1 MADGISEV
9 ARAGITIG
17 RRGFLIGSLSSGVVT
32 VGYGALPAWGAE
44 PVSTGLYSPSLWY
57 DIDDRGIVTV
67 NIAKAEMGQHVGTPL
82 AQAVAE
88 ELGADWSQMRIRH
101 VDSDPK
107 WGTMITG
114 GSWSVNWTFDLLS
127 RAGAAGRIALVAAAA
142 KQFGVAPEA
151 CVAASGKVTS
161 GGKSVT
167 YAELV
172 KAGGIA
178 AAMSD
183 ADLKAIK
190 LKAPAQYKIVG
201 KNVAAL
207 DIPAKT
213 DGSARYGI
221 DFQTPNMV
229 FGKLVRPPARNGAT
243 VKTIDDQGARK
254 IPGYIKTL
262 SLDDPSKTFTGL
274 VVVIADNYWA
284 AWRAA
289 DAVQVEWDAGP
300 HAKVDDAALLAAAR
314 QAAADPNAGAGWV
327 IDGDADAAL
336 AKASGV
342 VAAEYLTGANLH
354 APMEP
359 VNATAMF
366 DNGIWHLHAGN
377 QFQTAAVPLAAK
389 ALGVDPAQVVLHQ
402 YYLGGG
408 FGRRLYGDYL
418 VPAALAAKAMGRPV
432 KLVYNRT
439 DDMRLDCPRS
449 PSFQAL
455 RAVIGSDGRVSALTH
470 DVVAGW
476 PTDTVAPALLADTP
490 DKRKADSF
498 AVSGADFWYSVPN
511 HHVRAIRNELAQA
524 ALSPGYLR
532 SVGPG
537 FTIWA
542 VESFFDELAKSANAD
557 PVAFRLKH
565 LDAAGKQAGGQTP
578 GNQGGAHRLVA
589 VLKAAADRAGW
600 KKKTLPA
607 GTAQGVA
614 ISMGQERG
622 MPTFTA
628 CVAEVAV
635 DKATGKFTV
644 KKLTV
649 VSDVGTPVNPDGVRA
664 QMESATLWG
673 LSLAIHETGTIKDG
687 AITAGNYDAY
697 TPLRM
702 SQVPEL
708 DISFTGAGSY
718 PVGIG
723 EPPTTVVAPA
733 IANAIATAIG
743 ARVRSLPITPEK
755 VKAALI

>member
-1 MADGISEV
+1 MPDGHSPIV
-9 ARAGITIG
+9 IG
-17 RRGFLIGSLSSGVVT
+17 RRGFLIGSLSAGMLT
-32 VGYGALPAWGAE
+32 VSYGALPAWGAE
-44 PVSTGLYSPSLWY
+44 PAAAGLYSPSLWY
-57 DIDDRGIVTV
+57 DIDDQGVVTV

-82 AQAVAE
+82 AQSVAE
-88 ELGADWSQMRIRH
+88 ELEADWSQMRIRH

-142 KQFGVAPEA
+142 KTFGVAPEA
-151 CVAASGKVTS
+151 CVASAGTVTS
-161 GGKSVT
+161 GAKSVS
-167 YAELV
+167 YAELI

-183 ADLKAIK
+183 ADLKQIK
-190 LKAPAQYKIVG
+190 LKSPAEYKIVG
-201 KNVAAL
+201 KSVAAL
-207 DIPAKT
+207 DIPAKV
-213 DGSARYGI
+213 DGSAHYGI
-221 DFQTPNMV
+221 DFQTPNML
-229 FGKLVRPPARNGAT
+229 FAKLVRPPVRNGAT
-243 VKTIDDQGARK
+243 VKTVDDQGARK
-254 IPGYIKTL
+254 IPGYVKTL
-262 SLDDPSKTFTGL
+262 TLDDPSKTFSGL
-274 VVVIADNYWA
+274 VVVLADNYWA
-284 AWRAA
+284 ASRAS
-289 DAVQVEWDAGP
+289 DAVQVTWDLGP

-314 QAAADPNAGAGWV
+314 QAAANPDAGASWV
-327 IDGDADAAL
+327 LDGDADAAL
-336 AKASGV
+336 AKASNIV
-342 VAAEYLTGANLH
+342 SAEYLTGANLH

-359 VNATAMF
+359 MNATALF
-366 DNGIWHLHAGN
+366 DNGVWHLHAGN
-377 QFQTAAVPLAAK
+377 QFQTACVPLVAK
-389 ALGVDPAQVVLHQ
+389 SLGVDPAQVVVHQ

-418 VPAALAAKAMGRPV
+418 IPAALAAKATGRPV
-432 KLVYNRT
+432 KLVYNRS

-449 PSFQAL
+449 PSFQAIK
-455 RAVIGSDGRVSALTH
+455 AAIGPDGRVSALKH

-476 PTDTVAPALLADTP
+476 PTNTVAPALLADTP

-557 PVAFRLKH
+557 PVEFRLKH

-578 GNQGGAHRLVA
+578 GNQGGANRLAA

-600 KKKTLPA
+600 KKQALPA

-628 CVAEVAV
+628 CVAEVSV
-635 DKATGKFTV
+635 DKATGKFSV

-649 VSDVGTPVNPDGVRA
+649 VSDVGTPVNPDGVRS

-673 LSLAIHETGTIKDG
+673 LSLAIHESGTIKDG

-702 SQVPEL
+702 SQVPNL
-708 DISFTGAGSY
+708 DISFIGEGHY

-733 IANAIATAIG
+733 IANAIAAATG
-743 ARVRSLPITPEK
+743 ARVRSLPITPKK

>member
-1 MADGISEV
+1 M
-9 ARAGITIG
+9 
-17 RRGFLIGSLSSGVVT
+17 
-32 VGYGALPAWGAE
+32 
-44 PVSTGLYSPSLWY
+44 
-57 DIDDRGIVTV
+57 
-67 NIAKAEMGQHVGTPL
+67 
-82 AQAVAE
+82 
-88 ELGADWSQMRIRH
+88 
-101 VDSDPK
+101 
-107 WGTMITG
+107 
-114 GSWSVNWTFDLLS
+114 
-127 RAGAAGRIALVAAAA
+127 
-142 KQFGVAPEA
+142 
-151 CVAASGKVTS
+151 
-161 GGKSVT
+161 
-167 YAELV
+167 
-172 KAGGIA
+172 
-178 AAMSD
+178 
-183 ADLKAIK
+183 
-190 LKAPAQYKIVG
+190 
-201 KNVAAL
+201 
-207 DIPAKT
+207 
-213 DGSARYGI
+213 
-221 DFQTPNMV
+221 
-229 FGKLVRPPARNGAT
+229 
-243 VKTIDDQGARK
+243 
-254 IPGYIKTL
+254 
-262 SLDDPSKTFTGL
+262 
-274 VVVIADNYWA
+274 VVVADSYWA
-284 AWRAA
+284 ASRAA
-289 DAVQVEWDAGP
+289 DAVQVQWDTGP

-314 QAAADPNAGAGWV
+314 QTADNPDAGASWV
-327 IDGDADAAL
+327 LDGDADGAL
-336 AKASGV
+336 ANAKGI

-359 VNATAMF
+359 VNATALF
-366 DNGIWHLHAGN
+366 DNGTWHLHAGN
-377 QFQTAAVPLAAK
+377 QFQTTAVPLVAK
-389 ALGVDPAQVVLHQ
+389 ALGVDPAQVALHQ

-455 RAVIGSDGRVSALTH
+455 KAIIGADGRVAALTH
-470 DVVAGW
+470 NVVAGW
-476 PTDTVAPALLADTP
+476 PTNTVAPALLADTP

-542 VESFFDELAKSANAD
+542 VESFFDELAKAAGAD

-578 GNQGGAHRLVA
+578 GNQGGALRLAA

-600 KKKTLPA
+600 KKRALPA

-628 CVAEVAV
+628 CIAEVAT
-635 DKATGKFTV
+635 DKTTGKFKV

-649 VSDVGTPVNPDGVRA
+649 ISDVGTPVNPDGVRA

-673 LSLAIHETGTIKDG
+673 LSLALYETTTIKDG
-687 AITAGNYDAY
+687 AITAGNYDSYA
-697 TPLRM
+697 PLRM
-702 SQVPEL
+702 SQVPTL
-708 DISFTGAGSY
+708 DISFVGAGHY

-733 IANAIATAIG
+733 IANAIATATG

>member
-1 MADGISEV
+1 MPDGQSP
-9 ARAGITIG
+9 ITIG
-17 RRGFLIGSLSSGVVT
+17 RRGFLIGSLSAGVLT
-32 VGYGALPAWGAE
+32 VGYGALPVWGAE
-44 PVSTGLYSPSLWY
+44 PGATGQYSPSLWY
-57 DIDDRGIVTV
+57 DIDDQGIVTV

-82 AQAVAE
+82 AQSVAE
-88 ELGADWSQMRIRH
+88 ELEADWGQMRIRH

-114 GSWSVNWTFDLLS
+114 GSWSVNWTFNLLS

-142 KQFGVAPEA
+142 KKFGVAPEA

-161 GGKSVT
+161 GGKSIT

-183 ADLKAIK
+183 ADLKQIT
-190 LKAPAQYKIVG
+190 LKAPSQYKIVG
-201 KNVAAL
+201 KSVPAL
-207 DIPAKT
+207 DIPPKV

-221 DFQTPNMV
+221 DFQTPNLL
-229 FGKLVRPPARNGAT
+229 FAKLVRIPVRSGAK
-243 VKTIDDQGARK
+243 VKSVDDQGARK

-262 SLDDPSKTFTGL
+262 VLDDPSKTFSGL
-274 VVVIADNYWA
+274 VVAVADNYWA
-284 AWRAA
+284 ASRAA

-314 QAAADPNAGAGWV
+314 QLAANPDAGASWV
-327 IDGDADAAL
+327 MDGDADAAL
-336 AKASGV
+336 VKASGTV
-342 VAAEYLTGANLH
+342 SAEYLTGANLH

-359 VNATAMF
+359 VNATALF

-418 VPAALAAKAMGRPV
+418 IPAALTAKAMGRPV

-449 PSFQAL
+449 PSFQAMK
-455 RAVIGSDGRVSALTH
+455 AVIGPDGRVAALKH

-476 PTDTVAPALLADTP
+476 PTNTVAPALLADAP

-524 ALSPGYLR
+524 ALPPGYLR

-578 GNQGGAHRLVA
+578 GNAGGANRLVA
-589 VLKAAADRAGW
+589 VLKQAADKAGW
-600 KKKTLPA
+600 GKRALPA

-628 CVAEVAV
+628 CIAEVSV
-635 DKATGKFTV
+635 DKATGKFAV

-649 VSDVGTPVNPDGVRA
+649 VSDVGTPVNPDGVQS

-673 LSLAIHETGTIKDG
+673 LSLALHESAEIKDG
-687 AITAGNYDAY
+687 AITAKNFDDY

-702 SQVPEL
+702 SQMPVL
-708 DISFTGAGSY
+708 DISFTGSGHY

-733 IANAIATAIG
+733 IANAIATASG
-743 ARVRSLPITPEK
+743 ARVRSLPITPAK